1 MAQATT
7 HTLEQTLSIIKPDD
21 LISYIQN
28 SKLYFYVDSEKT
40 SANNFANQIRL
51 RWAMKLA
58 QIKELDEFREKLV
71 SYSPKTGADNLVEI
85 SKGKKIKVCDWLDSI
100 LKSTRRDIKS
110 SADVNPDLNNT
121 EENGENTGK
130 KFKRK

>member
-1 MAQATT
+1 
-7 HTLEQTLSIIKPDD
+7 
-21 LISYIQN
+21 
-28 SKLYFYVDSEKT
+28 
-40 SANNFANQIRL
+40 
-51 RWAMKLA
+51 MKLA
-58 QIKELDEFREKLV
+58 HVKELDEFREKLV

-110 SADVNPDLNNT
+110 SAVESSDSNNT
-121 EENGENTGK
+121 DESGENTGK